1 MAADERNQFA
11 LRELKDVLRAL
22 EELGFPCTL
31 IGGQAVYCWAGLF
44 LSNDAAL
51 QQFAKLTHFLSK
63 DIDFQGSA
71 QAAKAIALKLGC
83 QVEVPGLRQAFG
95 NLMAGKLR
103 VAVAGAS
110 LDIEVLRKVPGFEVT
125 NVSRYA
131 MREEVGGV
139 IVQLL
144 DPIGMLIAKSWNVV
158 NISKEGRRDTEQLFV
173 MVACVR
179 AYLRL
184 LLRQARLGELPQRGF
199 LSTMERVL
207 VFSESL
213 AGRKTAEKCS
223 LDWRHIL
230 PGEIE
235 NATEPELVALRE
247 RRLPRWRLKI
257 ERHKID
263 LPKNPLH
270 RRMLAILAET
280 KLGMDLS

>member
-1 MAADERNQFA
+1 MAEERKQFA
-11 LRELKDVLRAL
+11 LHDLKDVLRAL

-44 LSNDAAL
+44 VACDPAL
-51 QQFAKLTHFLSK
+51 QQFSKLTDFLSK

-71 QAAKAIALKLGC
+71 QAAKAVARKLGC
-83 QVEVPGLRQAFG
+83 RAEVPDLHHAFG

-103 VAVAGAS
+103 VVVAGAP
-110 LDIEVLRKVPGFEVT
+110 LNIEILRKVPGFEVA
-125 NVSRYA
+125 NLSRYA
-131 MREEVGGV
+131 VREEVGDV
-139 IVQLL
+139 TIQLL
-144 DPIGMLIAKSWNVV
+144 DPVGMLMAKSWNVV
-158 NISKEGRRDTEQLFV
+158 HIAKEGRRDTEQLLI

-184 LLRQARLGELPQRGF
+184 VLAQACAHELPLRGF

-207 VFSESL
+207 VFSESP

-235 NATEPELVALRE
+235 EATELELVALRE
-247 RRLPRWRLKI
+247 KRLPRWKLKI
-257 ERHKID
+257 GRHQ
-263 LPKNPLH
+263 LGRSQNLLH
-270 RRMLAILAET
+270 RQMLAILAET
-280 KLGMDLS
+280 AR